1 MARPDMPPSDRSEAL
16 WPFYLLLSSSAVAL
30 LLAATAA
37 AVAGHAAERSREETA
52 SWALPH
58 LGGLRCAASF
68 WILAVHVQTYFFATF
83 CGEDGE
89 WGTRTDDLAAR
100 GHLGVYIFV
109 VMSGF
114 VTDWTGGGRYPLGS
128 WRALARFYLRRAD
141 RVLLSAWVSML
152 ATAALDAAAYGE
164 SASWRGAA
172 LSCVLCL
179 PSWSGEYSCPNGSTW
194 TVGALLVAWLLYPLF
209 NLVAHFAADRGGI
222 TGLVLLFLAAT
233 LLAGA
238 PLPLWFGASGWRWP
252 RGPQPGVAWYQI
264 AWYSPP
270 LWVGHF
276 FSGAAASAVA
286 RRLAADAA
294 GKPREAPP
302 AGPSP
307 DGLPAGLQ
315 HAAGV
320 VSDGCCA
327 VLCWLV
333 LAVDVGQRPTAG
345 PVDWSNAGGVV
356 PYAQL
361 PMAAAP
367 ALLVLYLAA
376 ASLSC
381 GRRSGLVTRA
391 LRHPLLQRAG
401 KYSFAVY
408 LWQEPL
414 FRALAGV
421 VAGDAGCR
429 ELADRQ
435 GLLLFLACLLAAC
448 IAWTELVEA
457 PATRLLRRHVDRWTA
472 PSRRRDRLQDAPLPV
487 SGGDGGLDHDHGEY
501 QRWGARV

>member
-1 MARPDMPPSDRSEAL
+1 MARPDMPPSARSEAL

-100 GHLGVYIFV
+100 GHLGVYLFV

-141 RVLLSAWVSML
+141 RVLLSCWVSML

-194 TVGALLVAWLLYPLF
+194 TVGALLIAWLLYPLF
-209 NLVAHFAADRGGI
+209 NLVAHSAADRGGL

-294 GKPREAPP
+294 GNPREAPP

-327 VLCWLV
+327 VLCWL
-333 LAVDVGQRPTAG
+333 
-345 PVDWSNAGGVV
+345 
-356 PYAQL
+356 
-361 PMAAAP
+361 
-367 ALLVLYLAA
+367 
-376 ASLSC
+376 
-381 GRRSGLVTRA
+381 
-391 LRHPLLQRAG
+391 
-401 KYSFAVY
+401 
-408 LWQEPL
+408 
-414 FRALAGV
+414 
-421 VAGDAGCR
+421 
-429 ELADRQ
+429 
-435 GLLLFLACLLAAC
+435 
-448 IAWTELVEA
+448 
-457 PATRLLRRHVDRWTA
+457 
-472 PSRRRDRLQDAPLPV
+472 
-487 SGGDGGLDHDHGEY
+487 
-501 QRWGARV
+501 

>member
-1 MARPDMPPSDRSEAL
+1 MARPDMPPSARSEAL

-100 GHLGVYIFV
+100 GHLGVYLFV

-194 TVGALLVAWLLYPLF
+194 TVGALLIAWLLYPLF
-209 NLVAHFAADRGGI
+209 NLVAHSAADRGERAAPPHPSSLLLSPALPSSAFSALLCPPLSSPYPSSLLLSPPLSSSLPDTCRDPSRAFSAGGI

-252 RGPQPGVAWYQI
+252 SGPQPGVAWYQI
-264 AWYSPP
+264 AWCAALRPSSARSPP
-270 LWVGHF
+270 
-276 FSGAAASAVA
+276 
-286 RRLAADAA
+286 
-294 GKPREAPP
+294 
-302 AGPSP
+302 
-307 DGLPAGLQ
+307 
-315 HAAGV
+315 
-320 VSDGCCA
+320 
-327 VLCWLV
+327 
-333 LAVDVGQRPTAG
+333 
-345 PVDWSNAGGVV
+345 
-356 PYAQL
+356 
-361 PMAAAP
+361 
-367 ALLVLYLAA
+367 
-376 ASLSC
+376 
-381 GRRSGLVTRA
+381 
-391 LRHPLLQRAG
+391 
-401 KYSFAVY
+401 
-408 LWQEPL
+408 
-414 FRALAGV
+414 
-421 VAGDAGCR
+421 
-429 ELADRQ
+429 Q
-435 GLLLFLACLLAAC
+435 G
-448 IAWTELVEA
+448 
-457 PATRLLRRHVDRWTA
+457 
-472 PSRRRDRLQDAPLPV
+472 
-487 SGGDGGLDHDHGEY
+487 
-501 QRWGARV
+501 